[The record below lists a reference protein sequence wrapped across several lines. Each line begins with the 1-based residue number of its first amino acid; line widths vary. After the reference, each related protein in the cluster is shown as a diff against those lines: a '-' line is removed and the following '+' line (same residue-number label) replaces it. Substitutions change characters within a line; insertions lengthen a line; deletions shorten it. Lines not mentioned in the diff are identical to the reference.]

1 MDRNAFIKECF
12 RLAKEKGFESS
23 ELFFKSGKDFS
34 LKVVDGEIGGFDL
47 SETGSVSFKG
57 IYQGKMGRCFS
68 EIIDESTAKYLVE
81 KAYEAAL
88 YIEDEDEVFIY
99 EGDEVYPKLKL
110 FNPELE
116 KVSLDRK
123 IDFVLDLEKQCL
135 AEEGV
140 TKLQSVG
147 YSESASSIRIVNSLG
162 LDISEDYN
170 LATASVSGMG
180 QKDGKNYMAYH
191 YDYEMDFDRL
201 LAKSTAK
208 TFGEKV
214 REQFGADQVES
225 GSYQVV
231 LSPEAATS
239 LLWAFDSMFSA
250 ESVQKD
256 LSPLKGK
263 LGQKIA
269 ADIITLVDHPHLE
282 DRLGSQSFDTDGVA
296 TKVKTLVD
304 KGELKTYLHNLKTAK
319 KDGVVSTGNASG
331 SGVASSNL
339 YIEPGTMSEEELLKE
354 VGSGLYIRNFD
365 GLHAGTNSVSGDFS
379 LQCDGALFE
388 EGRVTQPFSQVVLS
402 GNILDVLKSCY
413 LLANNLEFPGGSMGS
428 PTMAVGEL
436 KLAGK

>member
-12 RLAKEKGFESS
+12 KLAEEKGFESS
-23 ELFFKSGKDFS
+23 QLFFKSGKDLS

-68 EIIDESTAKYLVE
+68 EIIDETTAQYLVD

-99 EGDEVYPKLKL
+99 EGDEVYPKLNL
-110 FNPELE
+110 YNPEIE
-116 KVSLDRK
+116 KVSLDKK
-123 IDFVLDLEKQCL
+123 IEFVLDLEKKCL

-140 TKLQSVG
+140 TKLQRVS

-170 LATASVSGMG
+170 LVTASVSGMG
-180 QKDGKNYMAYH
+180 QKDAKSYMGYH
-191 YDYEMDFDRL
+191 FDYDMDFDGL
-201 LAKSTAK
+201 LAKNTAK
-208 TFGEKV
+208 VFGEKV
-214 REQFGADQVES
+214 REQFGAAQVES

-250 ESVQKD
+250 EAVQKD
-256 LSPLKGK
+256 LSLLKGK

-269 ADIITLVDHPHLE
+269 ADIITIVDHPHLE

-296 TKVKTLVD
+296 TKVKTLVE
-304 KGELKTYLHNLKTAK
+304 GGVLRTYLHNLKTAK
-319 KDGVVSTGNASG
+319 KDGVKSTGNASG

-339 YIEPGTMSEEELLKE
+339 YIEAGTMSEEALLKE
-354 VGSGLYIRNFD
+354 VGRGLYIRNFD

-388 EGRVTQPFSQVVLS
+388 EGRLTQPFSQVVLS
-402 GNILDVLKSCY
+402 GNILDVFKGCY
-413 LLANNLEFPGGSMGS
+413 LIANNLEFPDGSVGS
-428 PTMAVGEL
+428 PSLAIREL